1 MEFFIKKNS
10 QSPILLM
17 DTVHDGNRTDNYK
30 EFQEKLVNAKITFSM
45 KRESDGLQKIFM
57 RNAYIT
63 EKTKV
68 NPDSPSEYY
77 IFYKWKERDTNQKGR
92 FIGEFLI
99 TLENGQLI
107 CPIREPLFIN
117 IV

>member
-17 DTVHDGNRTDNYK
+17 DIVYDGNRTDNYM

-77 IFYKWKERDTNQKGR
+77 IFYKWKQRDTNQKGR

-99 TLENGQLI
+99 SLENGNLI
-107 CPIREPLFIN
+107 CPIRETLFIN